1 MWGIRH
7 QLFFQLAEF
16 GITPTCVGNTNLYIV
31 NLVYSL
37 LRDHP
42 HMCGEYPYIMSI
54 NNIDLGSPPHVWGI
68 LFHLL
73 QCRKNQRIT
82 PTCVG
87 NTKARKSRIIFCRD
101 HPHMCGEYLFSPSH
115 LGSLQGSPP
124 HVWGIQKKPIG
135 QALSPGITPTCVGN
149 TALGDQRSTPGQDHP
164 HMCGEYNFAVFVS
177 YALPGSPP
185 HVWGIH

>member
-1 MWGIRH
+1 MCGEYLSTITCSLMKLGSPPHVWGIPYHRNNA
-7 QLFFQLAEF
+7 LNLLR
-16 GITPTCVGNTNLYIV
+16 ITPTCVGNTSNASGKYAR
-31 NLVYSL
+31 

-42 HMCGEYPYIMSI
+42 HMCGESPYIMSI

-149 TALGDQRSTPGQDHP
+149 TLG
-164 HMCGEYNFAVFVS
+164 
-177 YALPGSPP
+177 
-185 HVWGIH
+185 